1 MPSHSDG
8 HGRGRGIVNILLS
21 PCRRLRAGMQFHV
34 AARDMRAE
42 FAMSGLI
49 LMAAVIVLL
58 LVTRSGAEK
67 LPAQTDAAATAVAVE
82 SNAGFPGMFTD
93 GGSALTPVRVSP
105 HEVISTHPTR
115 VSRVAG
121 ETRS

>member
-34 AARDMRAE
+34 AGRDMRAE

-58 LVTRSGAEK
+58 LVTRSGTENSRRRIMGMLVKVSLRSLMSDWVRRHPMSLIASSRSCCPG
-67 LPAQTDAAATAVAVE
+67 PADIGTNAA
-82 SNAGFPGMFTD
+82 
-93 GGSALTPVRVSP
+93 
-105 HEVISTHPTR
+105 
-115 VSRVAG
+115 
-121 ETRS
+121 

>member
-21 PCRRLRAGMQFHV
+21 PCRRLRAGMQFH
-34 AARDMRAE
+34 AAGRDMRAE
-42 FAMSGLI
+42 VAMSGLI

-58 LVTRSGAEK
+58 LATRSGTEK
-67 LPAQTDAAATAVAVE
+67 LQALTDAAATAIVVE
-82 SNAGFPGMFTD
+82 TTPPEMFTD

-115 VSRVAG
+115 VSRVVG